1 MPPSSKTVSA
11 VLDKMAEH
19 ANNDGTFQTY
29 FDRSKKRVDPI
40 VSANIL
46 ACFYSYNRG
55 HEFAR
60 TLQLVYCMLLERSY
74 LQGTRYYST
83 PDICLGFIARLLR
96 SSNDSHLH
104 ITLGPILKSR
114 VGERIGLNGSALDL
128 AMRITTCVQMGVS
141 CESDR
146 RALLGMQCDDGSWEA
161 GWMYQYG
168 SNGVKIGN
176 CAVTTAMAVAALSS
190 AKISSVSIM
199 KPSDII
205 QNTLA

>member
-1 MPPSSKTVSA
+1 
-11 VLDKMAEH
+11 
-19 ANNDGTFQTY
+19 
-29 FDRSKKRVDPI
+29 
-40 VSANIL
+40 
-46 ACFYSYNRG
+46 
-55 HEFAR
+55 
-60 TLQLVYCMLLERSY
+60 MLLERSY

-141 CESDR
+141 CQSDR
-146 RALLGMQCDDGSWEA
+146 RALLDMQCDDGSWEA